1 MITLTE
7 SGQALK
13 EEAVLILQKNLNGY
27 PTGNMSFE
35 EMIEFQKF
43 LKK

>member
-13 EEAVLILQKNLNGY
+13 EEAVLILQKNLKRVSYGEY
-27 PTGNMSFE
+27 E
-35 EMIEFQKF
+35 
-43 LKK
+43 L

>member
-13 EEAVLILQKNLNGY
+13 EEAVLILQKNL
-27 PTGNMSFE
+27 
-35 EMIEFQKF
+35 
-43 LKK
+43 KKGILRGI